1 MEPLFDGEILALD
14 LATRTG
20 WARGRPGETPT
31 FGRVLL
37 HGDAPQRYRE
47 LRAWLTP
54 QLNDVDRVIYESAAV
69 PMLMMG
75 RTNTDAIRFLI
86 GCCEHVE
93 ELCHGVV
100 DLYEARVSAVRVHFI
115 GRNMKREAAKARTR
129 ERCVGLG
136 WAVTN
141 DDEAD
146 ACALW
151 SYAVCMARPDL
162 AHTHSPLWRP
172 KRRVMDKQDLPS

>member
-1 MEPLFDGEILALD
+1 MTFSGNILALD

-20 WARGRPGETPT
+20 WAFGRPGETPT
-31 FGRVLL
+31 FGRFLL
-37 HGDAPQRYRE
+37 HGDKPQRYRE
-47 LRAWLTP
+47 LRAWLAP
-54 QLNDVDRVIYESAAV
+54 QLDQCARVIYESAAL

-86 GCCEHVE
+86 GCCEHVD

-100 DLYEARVSAVRVHFI
+100 ELYEVRVAAVRVHFI
-115 GRNMKREAAKARTR
+115 GANLKRDLAKAKTR
-129 ERCVGLG
+129 ERCEGLG
-136 WAVTN
+136 WRVTN

-151 SYAVCMARPDL
+151 SYAVCTARPDL
-162 AHTHSPLWRP
+162 AHTHSPLFRP
-172 KRRVMDKQDLPS
+172 KRRLIDKQTLPS

>member
-1 MEPLFDGEILALD
+1 MAQPFDGEILALD

-20 WARGRPGETPT
+20 WARGRPGQDPT
-31 FGRVLL
+31 FGRILL
-37 HGDAPQRYRE
+37 HGDKAERYRE
-47 LRAWLTP
+47 LRAWLAP
-54 QLNDVDRVIYESAAV
+54 QLSQVDRVIYESAAV

-100 DLYEARVSAVRVHFI
+100 ELYEVRVSAVRVHFI
-115 GRNMKREAAKARTR
+115 GRNLKRDLAKAQTR
-129 ERCVGLG
+129 RRCEGLG
-136 WAVTN
+136 WMVTN

-146 ACALW
+146 AAALW
-151 SYAVCMARPDL
+151 SYAVCLMRPDL
-162 AHTHSPLWRP
+162 AHLHSPLFRP
-172 KRRVMDKQDLPS
+172 KRRVATPPPAV